1 MEPYRKRAVAIHDIS
16 CAGRCSLTVALP
28 VLSVQGIETN
38 VIPTAILS
46 TQTGGFEGYTYHD
59 LTHEILPVVRHWQKL
74 NREFDAIYTGFLG
87 SFEQLEIVSSVIDD
101 LRGEHTLVYIDP
113 VMADG
118 GELYKTFNLAFVDG
132 MRAFCKKADVI
143 TPNITEALLLLN
155 RPYSEGPYTDAFV
168 REILYAL
175 ADLGPNTVVLT
186 GIYPDETH
194 LGAAVYDKKS
204 REIYTTYAET
214 VPGTFHGSGDLFASV
229 FLGKL
234 LQKVPIQDAL
244 RQTVGFTAACIQRTG
259 ASGADTRYGLDFE
272 PILGRLAPNEYS
284 V

>member
-1 MEPYRKRAVAIHDIS
+1 MDPYCKRAVAIHDIS

-59 LTHEILPVVRHWQKL
+59 LTHEILPVAQHWKKL
-74 NREFDAIYTGFLG
+74 NRKFDAIYTGFLG
-87 SFEQLEIVSSVIDD
+87 SYAQLEIVSKVIEE
-101 LRGEHTLVYIDP
+101 LRDAHTLVYIDP

-118 GELYKTFNLAFVDG
+118 GELYKTFDRTFVDG
-132 MRAFCKKADVI
+132 MRNFCKKADVI
-143 TPNITEALLLLN
+143 TPNITEAFLLLN
-155 RPYSEGPYTDAFV
+155 RSYREGPYTDAFV

-175 ADLGPNTVVLT
+175 AELGPDTIVLT
-186 GIYPDETH
+186 GVYPDETH

-204 REIYTTYAET
+204 GEIYTAYAET
-214 VPGTFHGSGDLFASV
+214 VSGTFHGAGDLFAGV
-229 FLGKL
+229 FLGKML
-234 LQKVPIQDAL
+234 RKVPVHDAL

-259 ASGADTRYGLDFE
+259 VSGADTRFGLNFE
-272 PILGRLAPNEYS
+272 PLLGRLAPDEFS
-284 V
+284 I